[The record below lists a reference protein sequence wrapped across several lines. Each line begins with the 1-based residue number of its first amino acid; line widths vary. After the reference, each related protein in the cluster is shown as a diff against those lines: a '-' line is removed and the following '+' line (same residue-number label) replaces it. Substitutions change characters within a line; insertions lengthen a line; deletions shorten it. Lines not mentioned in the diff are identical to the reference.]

1 MRLTRLVTLAEAVWA
16 TIHLLETSQS
26 SQAIREP
33 QAALNDARQVDM
45 PVAED
50 FIRRLHPSSRF
61 GIYAEARKGL
71 C

>member
-1 MRLTRLVTLAEAVWA
+1 MRLTRLVTLADAVRA
-16 TIHLLETSQS
+16 TIYLHETNNS
-26 SQAIREP
+26 SMGITGP
-33 QAALNDARQVDM
+33 QALNDARQVDM

-61 GIYAEARKGL
+61 GIYTEAHKGL